1 MSPSATPTPTGA
13 SLAEWQRRQTGDG
26 GLAGRLVRLVLMPP
40 RTALYERCDA
50 RLVAMV
56 ERGVLDEVARAMHS
70 LKSSAAMIGA
80 SRVEEIAIRVEETAT
95 EQQADTLAS
104 QLDDLDSAVAQVESY
119 LETRGKGC

>member
-1 MSPSATPTPTGA
+1 MTDFAGVDETVLTRLSKAVGA
-13 SLAEWQRRQTGDG
+13 DVTQEIIDLFREHT
-26 GLAGRLVRLVLMPP
+26 PP
-40 RTALYERCDA
+40 RIEAA
-50 RLVAMV
+50 REGL
-56 ERGVLDEVARAMHS
+56 RSGVLDEVARAMHS

-80 SRVEEIAIRVEETAT
+80 SRVEEIAIRVEKTAT